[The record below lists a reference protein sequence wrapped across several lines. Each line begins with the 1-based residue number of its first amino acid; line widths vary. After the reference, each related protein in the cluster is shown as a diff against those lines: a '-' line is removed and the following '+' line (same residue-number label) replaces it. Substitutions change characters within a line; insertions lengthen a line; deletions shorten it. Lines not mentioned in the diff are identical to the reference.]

1 MEKRK
6 ILFACDL
13 DNTLFHS
20 YKNQAEG
27 DVCVE
32 YINGNPQS
40 YMSSASIRM
49 LHTICQSDRVEF
61 MPLTTRSIEQYRRI
75 DFPDGCNPDY
85 ALVGNGTNL
94 LVRDKIDVAW
104 QQTSACIEKRYHDIL
119 MDIYQRC
126 EKDSHFYLAKIVDG
140 MFINAICETVSKL
153 MDCANEYSVLAV
165 ENGLCANSSGRK
177 LYIYPADFD
186 KGESLSRFCDKFNFD
201 GVLAAGDSTMD
212 AGMLRYADAG
222 ISISSVLPYMQSVR
236 LEDTVDGF
244 GEKVLEW
251 VCEQTDLA
259 I

>member
-1 MEKRK
+1 MGR
-6 ILFACDL
+6 
-13 DNTLFHS
+13 
-20 YKNQAEG
+20 
-27 DVCVE
+27 
-32 YINGNPQS
+32 
-40 YMSSASIRM
+40 
-49 LHTICQSDRVEF
+49 ICSCE
-61 MPLTTRSIEQYRRI
+61 I
-75 DFPDGCNPDY
+75 
-85 ALVGNGTNL
+85 
-94 LVRDKIDVAW
+94 KIDVAW

-126 EKDSHFYLAKIVDG
+126 EKDSHFHLAKIVDG

-165 ENGLCANSSGRK
+165 KNGLCANSSGRK